1 MTLFGDMLQL
11 GRLIRE
17 TLHNE
22 PHEPQRSCAALYDL
36 YRALDAVIESSR
48 VGLKELGSL
57 HTDSV
62 QTTKSFDS
70 PEEKWAYFTN
80 KAFEKVDESVIELV
94 TALSAAEHALKIF
107 GSEVHLRFDYHLG
120 AKAAWYKEFVRLY
133 DAGRIDVASRKVKRS
148 VLRLA
153 EDDELAILADYQ
165 TVDPE
170 TLDRLRDVE
179 DLDVAG
185 PAAIARLVEVGEK
198 NVEGLATARDE
209 LAAFIRKY
217 CTLDSLL
224 ASRPPERWWQE
235 PRK

>member
-1 MTLFGDMLQL
+1 
-11 GRLIRE
+11 
-17 TLHNE
+17 
-22 PHEPQRSCAALYDL
+22 L

-48 VGLKELGSL
+48 VGLTQLGSL
-57 HTDSV
+57 ESDRV
-62 QTTKSFDS
+62 QKTQFFDT

-80 KAFEKVDESVIELV
+80 KAFEKVDESVIELI
-94 TALSAAEHALKIF
+94 TALSATEHALKIF
-107 GSEVHLRFDYHLG
+107 GSEVFLRFEYHLG

-133 DAGRIDVASRKVKRS
+133 EAGRIDVSSRKLKRS

-153 EDDELAILADYQ
+153 EDDELAILADFQ

-185 PAAIARLVEVGEK
+185 PGAIMRLVEVGEK
-198 NVEGLATARDE
+198 NVDGLATARDE
-209 LAAFIRKY
+209 LASFMRKH

-224 ASRPPERWWQE
+224 ASRPPERWWQK
-235 PRK
+235 PRT